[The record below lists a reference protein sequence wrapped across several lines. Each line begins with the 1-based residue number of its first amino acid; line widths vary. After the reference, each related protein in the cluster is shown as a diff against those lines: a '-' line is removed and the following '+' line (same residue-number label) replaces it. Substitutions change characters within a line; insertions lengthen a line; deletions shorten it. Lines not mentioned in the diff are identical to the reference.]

1 MVIVDEVY
9 MRKDEKHI
17 TFLLTLVGKE
27 ITDLGHAKLSMPF
40 FFVNDFFVSSAILVL
55 THALT
60 PEIVIGS
67 RATVETEFI
76 ESKCSEEIE
85 DKKVVGGDE

>member
-9 MRKDEKHI
+9 MKKDEKHI

-27 ITDLGHAKLSMPF
+27 ITDLGNAKLSMPF

-55 THALT
+55 THTLT
-60 PEIVIGS
+60 SEIVIGS